1 MPLEYILR
9 FDESE
14 AQKVELTGGKGSSL
28 AILSKVS
35 NICVP
40 EGFSITTEAYDQF
53 IREIDLDKRIE
64 ELERASLRND
74 KDAIVHEGN
83 AIRQAINSSQI
94 PQNIQKSIKRACEEL
109 YEECSTANLPLAVRS
124 SATAEDLPTAS
135 FAGQMESYLNQRG
148 LEQVLTSVNRCW
160 ASLFGDR
167 AIDYRNQHKITHSK
181 VKLAVSVLRMIEGYG
196 AGVGFSVDIV
206 SGKPGITLEANY
218 GIGESVVQGTVTPDY
233 WLLNPQ
239 GERILMGKLGNKT
252 KKVIYLNEGGTIYID
267 VDRDDQEK
275 FVFDNVM
282 VKRIAHSVRDIG
294 NYYRQSFGHKYVDTE
309 FVVDNERRLY
319 FVQARPETAISRRQT
334 GVVTFLDTEDKPL
347 LRGGECASYNIAI
360 GKAKTVVVYDPSKA
374 TKPEGIFSMQDNPD
388 ERDIIRLTDH
398 VKRGDILI
406 ATKTVPSFET
416 IMKQTNGIVT
426 EEGGLSCHAA
436 IIAREFNIPCI
447 VGMNGVLQKMGN
459 YEGQVI
465 TIDPSQNAVYL
476 GNLSSLQKEGNIT
489 DVILRAYE
497 DEPIR
502 RSIERLTLG
511 MGRLEDTNIWTGRP
525 IHPAGMLQL
534 GLYDE
539 AFNRLEQRFGI
550 NLTRKIEG
558 GVLKTP
564 RSDNPILNERIM
576 ALGLGGLEQ
585 LFDERVRTVE
595 EFDRLAKYF
604 DYSPDKVRR
613 FVDVYTRMIEHF
625 HLRWQFTNLVEI
637 MQKNEMLRL
646 PVEARPYVDFLYA
659 TKVATN
665 PRQKERE
672 YAYEELLSFFKE
684 HGESPKLAQKMER
697 YAKRYPRTDSV
708 DLCLPAPEKALKD
721 ELRKDATE
729 YRRSLPTLYTF
740 DLPQEFDER
749 LLRVVDLNARQTV
762 QKEVEPYIHIGG
774 QYAIR
779 EGLIELGKVATSH
792 GYLRNVNDVFGI
804 TPSQLVRLSEQV
816 RS

>member
-9 FDESE
+9 FDEDE
-14 AQKVELTGGKGSSL
+14 ARKVELTGGKGSSL
-28 AILSKVS
+28 AILSKV
-35 NICVP
+35 NDICVP
-40 EGFSITTEAYDQF
+40 EGFSLTTEAYDLF
-53 IREIDLDKRIE
+53 VRETDLDRRIE
-64 ELERASLRND
+64 ELERASLRKD
-74 KDAIVHEGN
+74 KDTIVREGN
-83 AIRQAINSSQI
+83 AIRQAINSSPI
-94 PQNIQKSIKRACEEL
+94 PRHIQGSIERACQEL
-109 YEECSTANLPLAVRS
+109 YEECSTVNLPLAVRS

-167 AIDYRNQHKITHSK
+167 AIDYRNQHQIPHSK
-181 VKLAVSVLRMIEGYG
+181 VKLAVPVLRMIEGYG

-252 KKVIYLNEGGTIYID
+252 KKVVYLKEGGTIYVD
-267 VDRDDQEK
+267 VNRDDQEK
-275 FVFDNVM
+275 FVFDNAI
-282 VKRIAHSVRDIG
+282 VKRIASSVRNIG
-294 NYYRQSFGHKYVDTE
+294 DYYRQSFGHKYMDTE
-309 FVVDNERRLY
+309 FVVDNEERLY

-334 GVVTFLDTEDKPL
+334 GIVTFLDTEDKPL
-347 LRGGECASYNIAI
+347 LRGGECASYNVAT
-360 GKAKTVVVYDPSKA
+360 GKAKTVVVYDPSK
-374 TKPEGIFSMQDNPD
+374 TIKPEGRFSMQDNPD
-388 ERDIIRLTDH
+388 EREIIRLTEH

-416 IMKQTNGIVT
+416 VMKQTNGIVT

-447 VGMNGVLQKMGN
+447 VGVNGVLQKMGS
-459 YEGQVI
+459 YEGQMI

-476 GNLSSLQKEGNIT
+476 GDLTALQREGNIT
-489 DVILRAYE
+489 GVILRAYE

-502 RSIERLTLG
+502 KSIERLTFG

-525 IHPAGMLQL
+525 IHPVGILQL

-550 NLTRKIEG
+550 KLTRKIEG

-564 RSDNPILNERIM
+564 RSDNPRLNGRIM
-576 ALGLGGLEQ
+576 SLGLDGLEQ

-595 EFDRLAKYF
+595 EFDGFAKDF
-604 DYSPDKVRR
+604 DYSPGKVRR

-646 PVEARPYVDFLYA
+646 PVEIRPYVDFLYT
-659 TKVATN
+659 TKIATN
-665 PRQKERE
+665 PYQRERE
-672 YAYEELLSFFKE
+672 DAYEELLSFFKE
-684 HGESPKLAQKMER
+684 HGESPELAQKMER
-697 YAKRYPRTDSV
+697 YARRYPRTDSV
-708 DLCLPAPEKALKD
+708 DLCLPAPETALKD

-729 YRRSLPTLYTF
+729 YRRSLLTLYTF
-740 DLPQEFDER
+740 DLPPEFDEH
-749 LLRVVDLNARQTV
+749 LLRVIDLNARQTV

-779 EGLIELGKVATSH
+779 EGLMELGKVATSNS
-792 GYLRNVNDVFGI
+792 YLKNANDVFGI
-804 TPSQLVRLSEQV
+804 TPKELVRLSEQI